1 VFRGWQTSKGTTQQ
15 EISNA
20 VALFIEKYG
29 FPPQV
34 LEVSDKLEQVELPEG
49 LQLVKNV
56 IRVPKNIMLIGVED
70 DKAD

>member
-1 VFRGWQTSKGTTQQ
+1 MFRGWQTSKGTTQQ